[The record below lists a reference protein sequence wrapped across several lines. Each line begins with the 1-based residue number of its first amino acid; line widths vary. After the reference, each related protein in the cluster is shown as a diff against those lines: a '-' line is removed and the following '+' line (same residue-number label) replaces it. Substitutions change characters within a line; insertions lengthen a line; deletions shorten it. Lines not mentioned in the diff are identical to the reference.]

1 MDIKE
6 LFESVT
12 GLKLKKDTD
21 YYDDEYGYYRYEIQS
36 SSLLMVLDKVL
47 KFNLKYGRVVKP
59 TIIGNK
65 IFVFL

>member
-12 GLKLKKDTD
+12 GLKLEKDMEYCD
-21 YYDDEYGYYRYEIQS
+21 EEYGYYRYEIQS
-36 SSLLMVLDKVL
+36 SSLLMVLDKIL
-47 KFNLKYGRVVKP
+47 KFNMEYGRVIKP
-59 TIIGNK
+59 TIIDNK

>member
-6 LFESVT
+6 LFESAT
-12 GLKLKKDTD
+12 GLKLEKDLEYHD
-21 YYDDEYGYYRYEIQS
+21 EEYGYYRYEIQS

-47 KFNLKYGRVVKP
+47 KFNMEYGRVVKP
-59 TIIGNK
+59 TIMDNK

>member
-12 GLKLKKDTD
+12 GLKLEKDMEYRD
-21 YYDDEYGYYRYEIQS
+21 EEYGYYRYEIQS
-36 SSLLMVLDKVL
+36 SSLLMVLDKIL
-47 KFNLKYGRVVKP
+47 KFNMEYGRVIKP
-59 TIIGNK
+59 TIIDNK

>member
-12 GLKLKKDTD
+12 GLKLEKDVN
-21 YYDDEYGYYRYEIQS
+21 YYDEDYGCNKYEVQCT
-36 SSLLMVLDKVL
+36 SLLIVLDKVL
-47 KFNLKYGRVVKP
+47 KFNMEYGRVIKP
-59 TIIGNK
+59 TIIDNK